1 MAQHLRETE
10 REKAEKIKRELE
22 SFRLH
27 LARTLPVEKAA
38 SSESHSAEAVAAEPK
53 PVPLITS
60 KLTSSGSQSVEATG
74 QHSIGELFKWKGKTY
89 REGRKGTGVCTSHS
103 LDDIQEYM
111 SECPLNTLN
120 AKFADEV
127 PFESVEDWV
136 TTIRQACTAPG
147 AAFFWPSEKLSFQRA
162 LAVALAHL
170 PPGCFITIRSAKPL
184 PQRLKCTTSP
194 SGLAYYVQELYHG
207 TSVHNVIGIAEG
219 GFKAGLGAGC
229 DALQEHFGIPVA
241 GTYVAKTWTVASYY
255 PMETSSK
262 PHPANKNGVPGGSLM
277 AQDNSFPMRA
287 VIRCLANTTDQLWH
301 KGSNQS

>member
-1 MAQHLRETE
+1 MAPETSAMKRPARMSLGPEEDSDPGEVDENPWAHLLPGTSKKAATPKQAAAASSSSAPSDDVE
-10 REKAEKIKRELE
+10 REKAARIKRELDD
-22 SFRLH
+22 FRLR
-27 LARTLPVEKAA
+27 LARTCPVEKAT
-38 SSESHSAEAVAAEPK
+38 SSGSHLVETVVAEPA

-60 KLTSSGSQSVEATG
+60 KLTSSGSQSVETTG
-74 QHSIGELFKWKGKTY
+74 QQSIGELYKWKGKTY

-111 SECPLNTLN
+111 SECPLNTLD

-207 TSVHNVIGIAEG
+207 T
-219 GFKAGLGAGC
+219 C
-229 DALQEHFGIPVA
+229 P
-241 GTYVAKTWTVASYY
+241 
-255 PMETSSK
+255 
-262 PHPANKNGVPGGSLM
+262 
-277 AQDNSFPMRA
+277 
-287 VIRCLANTTDQLWH
+287 
-301 KGSNQS
+301 